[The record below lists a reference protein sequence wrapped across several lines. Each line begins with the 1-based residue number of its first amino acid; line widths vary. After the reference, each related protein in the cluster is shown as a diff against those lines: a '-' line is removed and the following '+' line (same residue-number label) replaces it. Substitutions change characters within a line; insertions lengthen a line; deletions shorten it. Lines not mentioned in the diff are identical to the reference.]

1 VLDAEKK
8 LNEAHGDIATAISGK
23 LNRVLLKN
31 KGWKQLL
38 DINTILC
45 GVSSDEINYHR
56 FDLNETSCMK
66 YAPIT
71 SVQDVERSFSMY
83 KNIPSDNRASFT
95 SENLTKYMV
104 VNSFFNLN

>member
-1 VLDAEKK
+1 LTCINIVLDAEKK

-23 LNRVLLKN
+23 LNRVLFKN

-45 GVSSDEINYHR
+45 GVSSDEINYHG

-66 YAPIT
+66 
-71 SVQDVERSFSMY
+71 
-83 KNIPSDNRASFT
+83 
-95 SENLTKYMV
+95 
-104 VNSFFNLN
+104 